1 VNRKW
6 FDKGIVAGVLFI
18 LLFCGVAFAQEKSV
32 IKMQGIVDKV
42 YVAKKMMRV
51 NEELTFVW
59 DDKTIFR
66 NEKGSP
72 ITIDRFKRD
81 VWVYIEGVQ
90 AQKNG
95 PILIKKIYTI
105 PKLIR
110 EKEKHLYPFME
121 SFSTSIGRL

>member
-6 FDKGIVAGVLFI
+6 FDKGIVAGILFI

-32 IKMQGIVDKV
+32 IKIQGIVDKV

-110 EKEKHLYPFME
+110 EKEKHLYPFIE
-121 SFSTSIGRL
+121 